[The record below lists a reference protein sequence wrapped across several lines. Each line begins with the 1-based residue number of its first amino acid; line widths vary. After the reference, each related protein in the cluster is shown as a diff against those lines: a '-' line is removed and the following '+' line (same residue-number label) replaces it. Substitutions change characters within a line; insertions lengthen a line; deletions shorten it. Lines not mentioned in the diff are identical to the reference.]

1 MCISKFTDVND
12 VIRRANDT
20 IYGLGAGVYTN
31 DMSQAMKFV
40 NAMKAGCVY
49 VNCFEAVMI
58 QTPFGGMKQSGLGRD
73 L

>member
-1 MCISKFTDVND
+1 MCISKFTDVDD

-20 IYGLGAGVYTN
+20 HYGLGAGVYTN
-31 DMSQAMKFV
+31 DIQEALRFSSELQA
-40 NAMKAGCVY
+40 GSVY

-58 QTPFGGMKQSGLGRD
+58 PTPFGGCKQSGVGRD